1 MNEGALETLMNISN
15 ILDTGLDMETLSVCI
30 QLCELG
36 VNPEAIATVIKVIR
50 TEAAKLKS
58 SDQSS
63 WKGLWNGHILTFIHT
78 KWIDWTFYQSQL
90 GLILADVVLWNQFY
104 MFVLLKLLAMYKDV
118 KMHAALICSVRTHD
132 FFTR

>member
-63 WKGLWNGHILTFIHT
+63 
-78 KWIDWTFYQSQL
+78 
-90 GLILADVVLWNQFY
+90 
-104 MFVLLKLLAMYKDV
+104 
-118 KMHAALICSVRTHD
+118 
-132 FFTR
+132 

>member
-1 MNEGALETLMNISN
+1 MNEGGALETLMNISN

-63 WKGLWNGHILTFIHT
+63 
-78 KWIDWTFYQSQL
+78 
-90 GLILADVVLWNQFY
+90 
-104 MFVLLKLLAMYKDV
+104 
-118 KMHAALICSVRTHD
+118 
-132 FFTR
+132 